1 VPDDYPVLAGPAD
14 LKYDARFAF
23 AGVVVRGDPGV
34 VETEGQP
41 MKRHANKGLRKLCD
55 CPRRI
60 WAKCPHSWYLNFKPR
75 GGPSYRLSL
84 DKELDRHIDSR
95 TEADTEAARIRGA
108 IRAGAFHADVPALE
122 RLTLGAL
129 LDLYRDRYLAV
140 HRPGRAGADKR
151 QVQVISATPVP
162 VPAGEDRPFSTWFM
176 ADITA
181 DTLERF
187 REVRLAR
194 GGGRIAVNRNLSL
207 LRAVFNWAVRVGYL
221 HQTAFKRSTETIVR
235 LTVELPRSRRLEDDE
250 ERKLLAA
257 CGRHL
262 HDLVL
267 AAVETGCR
275 RGELLSLRWNQVRG
289 DPIREITLPACKT
302 KTKKD
307 RTIPVSTRLR
317 AVLEMRRNDPAGEP
331 LPGEACV
338 FGNELG
344 QPVDLARATWPTAVL
359 RSHGITLEWTATGN
373 LSPACRDAYRAIGLH
388 FHDLRREAGSR
399 WLEGGVP
406 IMVIRDWLGHSN
418 VTQTSTYLASTSK
431 TAADAMGRF
440 EEYQIRLQR
449 IATGGSTGGRK
460 RPSTAVPTDRKTRK
474 TADGRGTAVVVN

>member
-1 VPDDYPVLAGPAD
+1 
-14 LKYDARFAF
+14 
-23 AGVVVRGDPGV
+23 
-34 VETEGQP
+34 
-41 MKRHANKGLRKLCD
+41 
-55 CPRRI
+55 
-60 WAKCPHSWYLNFKPR
+60 
-75 GGPSYRLSL
+75 
-84 DKELDRHIDSR
+84 
-95 TEADTEAARIRGA
+95 
-108 IRAGAFHADVPALE
+108 
-122 RLTLGAL
+122 
-129 LDLYRDRYLAV
+129 
-140 HRPGRAGADKR
+140 
-151 QVQVISATPVP
+151 VINATPVP
-162 VPAGEDRPFSTWFM
+162 VPAGEDRPFSAWFM
-176 ADITA
+176 VDITA

-221 HQTAFKRSTETIVR
+221 QQTAFKRNTETIVR
-235 LTVELPRSRRLEDDE
+235 LAVELPRSRRLEDDE
-250 ERKLLAA
+250 EHTLLAA

-317 AVLEMRRNDPAGEP
+317 AVLDMRRDDPAGEP
-331 LPGEACV
+331 LPGEAHV

-344 QPVDLARATWPTAVL
+344 GPADVARATWPTAVL
-359 RSHGITLEWTATGN
+359 RSHGIALEWTTTGN
-373 LSPACRDAYRAIGLH
+373 LSPACRDAYRKIDLH

-418 VTQTSTYLASTSK
+418 VAQTSTYLASTSR
-431 TAADAMGRF
+431 TAADAMKQYEARQAALHNLASSGQAR
-440 EEYQIRLQR
+440 
-449 IATGGSTGGRK
+449 GRK
-460 RPSTAVPTDRKTRK
+460 RLRTAETGDRKPKETSIGHER
-474 TADGRGTAVVVN
+474 TAVVN

>member
-1 VPDDYPVLAGPAD
+1 VIPAFVHRAGDRLAG
-14 LKYDARFAF
+14 
-23 AGVVVRGDPGV
+23 VRVAAESVGA
-34 VETEGQP
+34 EGQA

-55 CPRRI
+55 CARSTWP
-60 WAKCPHSWYLNFKPR
+60 KCRHPWHLNYTFK
-75 GGPSYRLSL
+75 GTVYRLSL
-84 DKELDRHIDSR
+84 DRDLGRHVDSK
-95 TEADTEAARIRGA
+95 TEAEREAERIRGA
-108 IRAGAFHADVPALE
+108 IRAGTFRADVPALE

-140 HRPGRAGADKR
+140 HRPGRAGADAR
-151 QVQVISATPVP
+151 QIRVISVTPVP
-162 VPAGEDRPFSTWFM
+162 VPAGEDRPFSAWFM

-221 HQTAFKRSTETIVR
+221 QQTAFKRNTETIVR
-235 LTVELPRSRRLEDDE
+235 LTRELPRSRRLEDDE
-250 ERKLLAA
+250 ERTLLAV

-275 RGELLSLRWNQVRG
+275 RGELLSLRWDQVRG

-317 AVLEMRRNDPAGEP
+317 AVLDMRRHDPAGEP
-331 LPGEACV
+331 LPGEAYV

-344 QPVDLARATWPTAVL
+344 EPADPVGEAWPTAVL
-359 RSHGITLEWTATGN
+359 RSHGIPLEWTATGKRTA
-373 LSPACRDAYRAIGLH
+373 ACRDAYRAIDLH

-418 VTQTSTYLASTSK
+418 VAQTSTYLASTSR
-431 TAADAMGRF
+431 TAADAMKQYEARRTALHDLASSGRT
-440 EEYQIRLQR
+440 Q
-449 IATGGSTGGRK
+449 GRK
-460 RPSTAVPTDRKTRK
+460 RLRTAETRERKPK
-474 TADGRGTAVVVN
+474 ETADGCGRPAVVN